1 MHAYSALYL
10 ARPFISIFFI
20 FFSEQC
26 DLGLTFRVLCDAARN
41 LFLNA
46 LCLWLLRRASF
57 LSLLPYSHS
66 CTTHMHAGLGHR
78 ASLRMRSLIK
88 TFVKQMVLGLGS
100 ITLGDI
106 SCRPRPLVTIIPPPY
121 CWLCRFF
128 IITAARMDKKDTRWF
143 PLNLVSLGVR
153 YVMIITGASLW
164 GHPPVIADQRVCVRG
179 EIDCLLWFFGP
190 PFEAV
195 LTSISS
201 TGACALE

>member
-1 MHAYSALYL
+1 
-10 ARPFISIFFI
+10 
-20 FFSEQC
+20 
-26 DLGLTFRVLCDAARN
+26 
-41 LFLNA
+41 
-46 LCLWLLRRASF
+46 
-57 LSLLPYSHS
+57 
-66 CTTHMHAGLGHR
+66 
-78 ASLRMRSLIK
+78 MRSWVDVPCALRCCSEPFPERALSVAPASR
-88 TFVKQMVLGLGS
+88 FVPFSAPILPFMYNPHARRTRPSSFAQDALANQDIRETNGARFGS